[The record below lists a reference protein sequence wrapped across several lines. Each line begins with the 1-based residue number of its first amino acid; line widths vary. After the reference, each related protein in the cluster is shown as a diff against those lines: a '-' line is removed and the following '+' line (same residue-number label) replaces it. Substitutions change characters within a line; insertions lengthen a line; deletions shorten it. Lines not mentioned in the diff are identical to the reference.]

1 MRRAHNECA
10 NCHEVVH
17 ASELSEDECHPVTC
31 AVPAPQVMGDVEL
44 LQVQFS
50 TDQTARRPSRAR
62 ASLTT
67 PLCER
72 RNRGRRGWFR
82 R

>member
-1 MRRAHNECA
+1 MRRAHNECV

-44 LQVQFS
+44 LQVHFS
-50 TDQTARRPSRAR
+50 TDHRRPADPAAR
-62 ASLTT
+62 GLH
-67 PLCER
+67 
-72 RNRGRRGWFR
+72 
-82 R
+82 